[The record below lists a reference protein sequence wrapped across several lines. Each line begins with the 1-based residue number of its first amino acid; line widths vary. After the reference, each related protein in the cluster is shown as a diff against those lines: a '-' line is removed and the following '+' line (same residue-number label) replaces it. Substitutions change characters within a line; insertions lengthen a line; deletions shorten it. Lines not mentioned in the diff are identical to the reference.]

1 MDSPGAFAECIAV
14 PQQVLIPW
22 PEGILGAVAVLTE
35 PLANGIN
42 AMR

>member
-1 MDSPGAFAECIAV
+1 
-14 PQQVLIPW
+14 VLIPW